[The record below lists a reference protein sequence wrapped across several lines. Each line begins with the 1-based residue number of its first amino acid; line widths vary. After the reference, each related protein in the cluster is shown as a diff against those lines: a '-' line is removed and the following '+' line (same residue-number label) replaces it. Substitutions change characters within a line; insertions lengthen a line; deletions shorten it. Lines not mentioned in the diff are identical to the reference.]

1 MIGLQGISSIGWCR
15 SHLKIGLLVLI
26 SICTFLIVFIQSGEI
41 EKAIPYLLIDVAIVV
56 HLKWNRGKPR
66 YHVH

>member
-1 MIGLQGISSIGWCR
+1 MIRLQGISLIGWFR
-15 SHLKIGLLVLI
+15 SHLKIALLVLI
-26 SICTFLIVFIQSGEI
+26 SVSTFLIVFIQSDDI
-41 EKAIPYLLIDVAIVV
+41 EKALPYLLIVVAIVV